1 MHVLVW
7 CILTQDD
14 RRLFDYNVEERV
26 NDFIKYIL
34 QVVDSYRTGHI
45 MFTFGGDFQYRNA
58 IEDYKN
64 LDKLMKYTMEKV
76 SLICTLS
83 CVLCCMYA

>member
-1 MHVLVW
+1 M
-7 CILTQDD
+7 D
-14 RRLFDYNVEERV
+14 N
-26 NDFIKYIL
+26 FIKYIL
-34 QVVDSYRTGHI
+34 QVVESYRTGHI

-76 SLICTLS
+76 SELVVYILSGMFVALCKIC
-83 CVLCCMYA
+83 

>member
-1 MHVLVW
+1 M
-7 CILTQDD
+7 
-14 RRLFDYNVEERV
+14 

-34 QVVDSYRTGHI
+34 QVVESYRTGHI
-45 MFTFGGDFQYRNA
+45 MFTFGGDFQYKNA

-76 SLICTLS
+76 SKLVVRIHCEWHVH
-83 CVLCCMYA
+83 CVRSVRLMQ

>member
-1 MHVLVW
+1 MHVLMQ
-7 CILTQDD
+7 CILIQDD
-14 RRLFDYNVEERV
+14 HRLFDYNVEERV
-26 NDFIKYIL
+26 DDFIKYIL
-34 QVVDSYRTGHI
+34 QVVDSYRTEHI

-76 SLICTLS
+76 S
-83 CVLCCMYA
+83 